1 MTTMTDEKALYQTT
15 RIVWYVFSLLE
26 SLLLLRFILRLLGAN
41 PDAGFTE
48 LVYGLTSVPLAPFT
62 YVFSNDVIGGSA
74 IEWST
79 LLAMVVYFLIAKAI
93 VQLITMGRRVD
104 RIEADQALKQ
114 QDEI

>member
-1 MTTMTDEKALYQTT
+1 MTDEKALYQTT
-15 RIVWYVFSLLE
+15 RIVWYAFSLLE
-26 SLLLLRFILRLLGAN
+26 SLLLLRFVLRLLGAN
-41 PDAGFTE
+41 PEAGFTQ
-48 LVYGLTSVPLAPFT
+48 LVYGLTAVPLAPFT
-62 YVFSNDVIGGSA
+62 YVFSNDVIGQAA

-104 RIEADQALKQ
+104 PIEADRGLKA